1 MGRYFITGSS
11 DGLGS
16 LAALRLI
23 ALGHA
28 VVLHARNA
36 QRATDAASACPGSVA
51 VVIGD
56 LTSLAETKALA
67 SAANAH
73 GPYDGVVHNAGLY
86 RAASGIFE
94 VNTLAP
100 YVLTCLM
107 AKPKRLVYLSSGLH
121 QTGQP
126 RLDDIHRS
134 GYGDTKLHDV
144 MLAKAFARRWAKEGV
159 EAFSMDP
166 GWVPTKMG
174 GASATGSTEDAV
186 DTIVMLA
193 LGEGAAKGKG
203 GRYFFKSAERKSSAI
218 ADDQALQDRL
228 LDVLGAIS
236 GVTAP
241 A

>member
-16 LAALRLI
+16 LAAVRLI
-23 ALGHA
+23 SQGHA

-36 QRATDAASACPGSVA
+36 QRAADAY
-51 VVIGD
+51 
-56 LTSLAETKALA
+56 
-67 SAANAH
+67 
-73 GPYDGVVHNAGLY
+73 GPYDDVVHNAGLY

-121 QTGQP
+121 QTGRP
-126 RLDDIHRS
+126 RLGNIQQS
-134 GYGDTKLHDV
+134 GYGDTKLHNV
-144 MLAKAFARRWAKEGV
+144 MLAKAFARRWAGDGV

-174 GASATGSTEDAV
+174 GASAPGSTEDAV

-193 LGEGAAKGKG
+193 LGEPGAKGKS
-203 GRYFFKSAERKSSAI
+203 GRYFFKSAERKSSAV

-228 LDVLGAIS
+228 LGVLAAIS
-236 GVTAP
+236 GVKAP